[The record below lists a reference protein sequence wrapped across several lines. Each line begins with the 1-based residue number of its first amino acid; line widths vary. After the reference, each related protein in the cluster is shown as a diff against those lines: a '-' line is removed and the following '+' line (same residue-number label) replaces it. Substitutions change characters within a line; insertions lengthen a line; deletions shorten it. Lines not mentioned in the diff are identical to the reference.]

1 MSFGIKHTLKSYI
14 LLVIYV
20 TLKKRFKNTA
30 IMLMPVVILSMAV
43 LFGGVFAKHGG
54 KAALVLVGT
63 QMPAESV
70 GVFIDELEG
79 GSSEEIQNVID
90 ELNIPEHTAPSK
102 SVLVPSSDSV
112 SKVGNQTPADIQSLI
127 DLATQTQANAVKSGN
142 IRECTYGEAN
152 ATDVYNGVTVRNVT
166 ESHSVDIA
174 KCLKADCVL
183 NTADKSQ
190 PLVLIYHTHTTESY
204 EMLDR
209 GWYSDTFPTRSSS
222 ESTNMVRVGDAICER
237 LTAAGYSVIHDRQ
250 IHDTSYTGSY
260 ARSREAIEEYKKK
273 YPSLQVIIDVHRD
286 GIKHS
291 DGTKT
296 KPVATINGKKSAQI
310 MIIAGCEDG
319 KITEFPGWENNLNF
333 AVQLQKHAEDM
344 YPGLM
349 RPIYFSPRKY
359 NMDTSPCGVLLEMG
373 SDANTLDEAVY
384 AGALIGD
391 ALASLMNEYD

>member
-1 MSFGIKHTLKSYI
+1 MMMP
-14 LLVIYV
+14 
-20 TLKKRFKNTA
+20 
-30 IMLMPVVILSMAV
+30 IMILSMAI
-43 LFGGVFAKHGG
+43 FGGGVFAKHGG

-63 QMPAESV
+63 QMPEESV
-70 GVFIDELEG
+70 SVFIDELEG
-79 GSSEEIQNVID
+79 GSDEEIQSVID
-90 ELNIPEHTAPSK
+90 ELNIPEHTPPSG
-102 SVLVPSSDSV
+102 SVLKAGEVEIGATVRAS
-112 SKVGNQTPADIQSLI
+112 NQTPADIQSLI
-127 DLATQTQANAVKSGN
+127 EQAKVTQANATKSGN
-142 IRECTYGEAN
+142 IRENTYGEAN
-152 ATDVYNGVTVRNVT
+152 ATDVYQNVAVRNVT
-166 ESHSVDIA
+166 ESHSINIA
-174 KCLKADCVL
+174 ECLSASCVL
-183 NTADKSQ
+183 DTADRSQ

-209 GWYSDTFPTRSSS
+209 GWYSDSFPTRSSS
-222 ESTNMVRVGDAICER
+222 ETTNMVRVGDAICAQ

-260 ARSREAIEEYKKK
+260 ARSREAIEAYKEK

-286 GIKHS
+286 GIKTS

-296 KPVATINGKKSAQI
+296 KPVATINGKKAAQI

-359 NMDTSPCGVLLEMG
+359 NMDTSPCGILLEMG

-384 AGALIGD
+384 SGALIGD
-391 ALASLMNEYD
+391 ALASLLNAYG

>member
-1 MSFGIKHTLKSYI
+1 M
-14 LLVIYV
+14 IYV
-20 TLKKRFKNTA
+20 TFKKRFKNTA
-30 IMLMPVVILSMAV
+30 ILMMPVVILSMAV
-43 LFGGVFAKHGG
+43 FFGGVFAKHGG

-63 QMPAESV
+63 QMPKESV
-70 GVFIDELEG
+70 SVFIDELEG
-79 GSSEEIQNVID
+79 GSDEEIQSVID
-90 ELNIPEHTAPSK
+90 DLNIPEHTPPSAA
-102 SVLVPSSDSV
+102 VLASSGV
-112 SKVGNQTPADIQSLI
+112 SSNAKTSNQTPADIQSLI
-127 DLATQTQANAVKSGN
+127 DLASKTQANAAKSGN
-142 IRECTYGEAN
+142 IREYTYGDAN
-152 ATDVYNGVTVRNVT
+152 ATDVYKNVAVRNVT
-166 ESHSVDIA
+166 ESHSVNIA
-174 KCLKADCVL
+174 ECLKTPCVL
-183 NTADKSQ
+183 DTADKSQ

-209 GWYSDTFPTRSSS
+209 GWYSDSFPTRSSS

-260 ARSREAIEEYKKK
+260 ARSREAIESYKEK

-296 KPVATINGKKSAQI
+296 KPVATINGKKAAQI

-319 KITEFPGWENNLNF
+319 KITEFPGWKNNLNF

-344 YPGLM
+344 YAGLM

-384 AGALIGD
+384 SGALIGD
-391 ALASLMNEYD
+391 ALASLLNAYD